1 MEPKRS
7 PATRNAIPIPISI
20 LFTFR
25 KRSGA
30 AKAMDKDLA
39 MSLLG
44 LGKGNRKKHVAITDY
59 SEDDLLT
66 AFRTEC
72 SLLGK

>member
-1 MEPKRS
+1 
-7 PATRNAIPIPISI
+7 
-20 LFTFR
+20 
-25 KRSGA
+25 
-30 AKAMDKDLA
+30 MDKDLA